1 MDLKNKTSILG
12 IDGHSD
18 YVSLRDYFACS
29 IINGMLSYAWF
40 NPMDD
45 DELESRVQLAYRT
58 ADKML
63 TLKDN
68 IDHASTNST
77 T

>member
-1 MDLKNKTSILG
+1 MSTLKTNG
-12 IDGHSD
+12 QSD
-18 YVSLRDYFACS
+18 YVSLRDYLASS

-45 DELESRVQLAYRT
+45 EELEERVRLAYRT

-63 TLKDN
+63 SIRDKVL
-68 IDHASTNST
+68 
-77 T
+77 